1 MSEEAKNE
9 IEKYR
14 TLAME
19 IQVGTPD
26 EMTAAEAILVELR
39 RRKKVWLD
47 AVEAT
52 VKGAHAAWKAA
63 VAHRDSVAKPIDEAE
78 AIVKKR
84 IAEYVYKQR
93 RIAEAERARL
103 QADAD
108 AKAEAER
115 RRALAAAEKLKT
127 PELREERI
135 QQAVLNLLHNAVKFN
150 HPGGRIKVSNRIE
163 GKYFVV
169 SVSDTGAGI
178 PRAAIGHIFER
189 FYKTDTSR
197 SGQGS
202 GMGLA
207 IAKHIIEAHGGSISA
222 ASEEGKGSTFTF
234 RLPTATR

>member
-63 VAHRDSVAKPIDEAE
+63 VAHRDSVAKPINEAE
-78 AIVKKR
+78 AIVKQR

-127 PELREERI
+127 PELREERL
-135 QQAVLNLLHNAVKFN
+135 QQAETIVAPVVQVAPDVPETKLASVVTYGFEIVSAADIPLEYLMPDEKKIGAV
-150 HPGGRIKVSNRIE
+150 I
-163 GKYFVV
+163 
-169 SVSDTGAGI
+169 
-178 PRAAIGHIFER
+178 RAT
-189 FYKTDTSR
+189 K
-197 SGQGS
+197 
-202 GMGLA
+202 
-207 IAKHIIEAHGGSISA
+207 GSIKIA
-222 ASEEGKGSTFTF
+222 GVRVIRRELV
-234 RLPTATR
+234 R